1 MLSPQHVLSV
11 SRCFALRNFL
21 KQKLSVPN
29 VLNELMFFLSCP
41 HFTLRGLLCS
51 LQWAPVTVPVF
62 ATDYEKNNLF
72 LIVLH
77 AVSV

>member
-1 MLSPQHVLSV
+1 MVSPQHVLSV
-11 SRCFALRNFL
+11 SHCFALRNFL
-21 KQKLSVPN
+21 KQKLSDPN
-29 VLNELMFFLSCP
+29 VLNELMFFPSCLCFNLS
-41 HFTLRGLLCS
+41 GLLYS
-51 LQWAPVTVPVF
+51 LQRTPITVPLF